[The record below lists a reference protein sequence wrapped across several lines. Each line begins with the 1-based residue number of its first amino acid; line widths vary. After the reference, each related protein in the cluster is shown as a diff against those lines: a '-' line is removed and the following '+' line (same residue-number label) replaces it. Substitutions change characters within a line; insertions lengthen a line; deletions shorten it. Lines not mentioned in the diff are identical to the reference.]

1 MRTYICIITSNNSNG
16 REYEVNTSSAR
27 KAAQTYG
34 RCEGGEKVT
43 ILNKSRSR
51 IVSQVIWTPEGGV
64 GGKYIPTWY
73 DPKDPAFVEVI

>member
-1 MRTYICIITSNNSNG
+1 MRTYICIITSNGTNG

-43 ILNKSRSR
+43 ILNKSRTK
-51 IVSQVIWTPEGGV
+51 IVSQVAWSPEGGI
-64 GGKYIPTWY
+64 GGTYYATWF
-73 DPKDPAFVEVI
+73 DPKDPAYIEQ

>member
-1 MRTYICIITSNNSNG
+1 MKTYICIITSNSSNG

-43 ILNKSRSR
+43 ILNKSKSR
-51 IVSQVIWTPEGGV
+51 IVSQVIWTPEG
-64 GGKYIPTWY
+64 KYIHTWF